1 MFQGATSQ
9 WPMMLSAPPRL
20 RPNHVDQREMR
31 GVGAYDKQAFLAKI
45 LRLETEI
52 ILLRTQRQPN

>member
-1 MFQGATSQ
+1 
-9 WPMMLSAPPRL
+9 MMLSAPPRL